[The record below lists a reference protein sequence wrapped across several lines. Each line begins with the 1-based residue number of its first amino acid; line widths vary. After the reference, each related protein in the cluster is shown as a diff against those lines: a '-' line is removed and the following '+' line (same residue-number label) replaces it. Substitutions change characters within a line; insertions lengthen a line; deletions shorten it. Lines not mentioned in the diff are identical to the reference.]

1 MVTINDL
8 IEGLSL
14 KVIVKGDANRE
25 VRGCYISDLLSDV
38 MANSSEGQT
47 WITLQTHPNIVP
59 VAIIKNLSGI
69 IITNNRTAEADT
81 IKKAEEENITILST
95 SLTTFE
101 IAGLLY
107 KMLKG

>member
-1 MVTINDL
+1 MVRINDL

-14 KVIVKGDANRE
+14 KVIVKGDTNRQI
-25 VRGCYISDLLSDV
+25 RGCYISDLLSDV
-38 MANSSEGQT
+38 MANSSEGQI
-47 WITLQTHPNIVP
+47 WITLQTHPNIIP

-69 IITNNRTAEADT
+69 IITNNRTPEADT

>member
-1 MVTINDL
+1 MVSINDL
-8 IEGLSL
+8 IARLPL
-14 KVIVKGDANRE
+14 KVIVKGDMSRE

-38 MANSSEGQT
+38 MANSCEGET

-59 VAIIKNLSGI
+59 VAIIKNLSAI
-69 IITNNRTAEADT
+69 ILTNNRKPEADT
-81 IKKAEEENITILST
+81 IKKAEEEKITILST